1 MQRAWFFFTESLQ
14 ITASE
19 RRVLLTL
26 MSVFLLLTIANT
38 VVPARTVY
46 NDEWYEPIIAE
57 FHERSRQKLAE
68 HEVLMTRYT
77 AESPSA
83 TVAQIGQPSNASA
96 QALPASDSSK
106 AKQVCI
112 QTAQEEELRQIPGI
126 GPVMARRI
134 VAYRHE
140 HGPFRRVEELLGVSG
155 IGPATLE
162 RMRPYITIEQAAAPA
177 GEE

>member
-46 NDEWYEPIIAE
+46 DDEWYKPVIAE
-57 FHERSRQKLAE
+57 FHERSRQIEAE
-68 HEVLMTRYT
+68 HEVFMARYT
-77 AESPSA
+77 GEQLSA
-83 TVAQIGQPSNASA
+83 AVADTGQPSGASQ
-96 QALPASDSSK
+96 QAVSASDSPK
-106 AKQVCI
+106 GKQVCI
-112 QTAQEEELRQIPGI
+112 QTAEEEELRQIPGI

-134 VAYRHE
+134 VAYRDE
-140 HGPFRRVEELLGVSG
+140 HGPFIRVEELLGVSG

-177 GEE
+177 REE